1 MKFLK
6 YIYLSLLAVCLHV
19 NAATITNSLTYYD
32 NQIVDSW
39 FTDST
44 NTLVVPQFN
53 PAIGTPIKA
62 EVYLKLNI
70 TNKLAFENLQ
80 GVSFSNPDFIGNVGI
95 TNAVNINFFGVEVFN
110 LFVTNTFDA
119 TGFDGVRDY
128 AGTSGFI
135 GTNIV
140 QKLVVFDVDVADI
153 SGYGVWGATNVNSAR
168 TFMRF
173 NTGAFVASV
182 YTTAGVDIWAVYTY
196 TTTCPD
202 CDRNDCDKDK
212 DSCDKDKDSDKD
224 SDKDKD
230 SHDKDKD
237 SDKDKDCK
245 PKKDDKDKDNKPN
258 NRRR

>member
-1 MKFLK
+1 MK
-6 YIYLSLLAVCLHV
+6 YLYKLILLLLAAIQL
-19 NAATITNSLTYYD
+19 NAATVTNSLTYYD
-32 NQIVDSW
+32 HQVVDSW

-44 NTLVVPQFN
+44 NTLFVPQFN

-70 TNKLAFENLQ
+70 TNKLAFENRDAI
-80 GVSFSNPDFIGNVGI
+80 SWANPDFIGNVGI
-95 TNAVNINFFGVEVFN
+95 TNAVNVNFFGTEVFN
-110 LFVTNTFDA
+110 LFVTNTFNS
-119 TGFDGVRDY
+119 TGFDGIIDF

-168 TFMRF
+168 TFMRM
-173 NTGAFVASV
+173 NTGDFVASV
-182 YTTAGVDIWAVYTY
+182 YTTAGVDIWTVYTY

-202 CDRNDCDKDK
+202 CDN
-212 DSCDKDKDSDKD
+212 CDKDKDSDKD
-224 SDKDKD
+224 CDKDKD
-230 SHDKDKD
+230 NNDKDKDKD
-237 SDKDKDCK
+237 SDKDKDDKDCK
-245 PKKDDKDKDNKPN
+245 PDKDPKKGDKDKDKKPD